1 MVRRALVLVVLTTT
15 TARADTDRPAVDQAL
30 ARSVAAEFTH
40 CGGHPRAVFDWA
52 AYDAIDW
59 TKAGKDRR
67 EYLASMRSSVESV
80 GAGLD
85 KLCGDGDYRS
95 VLAQITTIVY
105 KPTGDKSVHLAAA
118 IAGTTLTFTDYTFG
132 STRDVDDFEAAAQKA
147 CELANI
153 TPPASRTPPTATK
166 TPPASSAWDGRY
178 VASPAASSGDLCA
191 RPDYTGTLTVSG
203 GRFSYPWY
211 VDDWTQR
218 VEKPIKVGR
227 VDGVVHA
234 NGATTTTV
242 TFAEPVLRST
252 QVRTVKVKRQLDAIK
267 QVPLT
272 FSRRDKTKVAKVT
285 GDCQLA
291 WEIPPPPSAAPPAR
305 TTPSRSQPPAP
316 SSPPPVNNEKR
327 ARCRDSCDVKHEQ
340 CRENRCEAPK
350 EACRTRCEDISDSSE
365 RAECTHRCAEPLM
378 SCRIGCDDERDTCQ
392 ADCASL

>member
-1 MVRRALVLVVLTTT
+1 VEHR
-15 TARADTDRPAVDQAL
+15 
-30 ARSVAAEFTH
+30 VAPT
-40 CGGHPRAVFDWA
+40 PRARTPIA
-52 AYDAIDW
+52 
-59 TKAGKDRR
+59 RR
-67 EYLASMRSSVESV
+67 SIR
-80 GAGLD
+80 
-85 KLCGDGDYRS
+85 
-95 VLAQITTIVY
+95 
-105 KPTGDKSVHLAAA
+105 
-118 IAGTTLTFTDYTFG
+118 

-147 CELANI
+147 CELATI
-153 TPPASRTPPTATK
+153 TPLTTDTPLPATR

-178 VASPAASSGDLCA
+178 VASPTASSGELCA

-218 VEKPIKVGR
+218 AEKPIKVGR

-234 NGATTTTV
+234 NGTTTTTV
-242 TFAEPVLRST
+242 SFAEPVLRST

-285 GDCQLA
+285 GDCKLA
-291 WEIPPPPSAAPPAR
+291 WEIPLPKPAAPPAR
-305 TTPSRSQPPAP
+305 PAP
-316 SSPPPVNNEKR
+316 PRSPSSSPPPSPPSPPPAANDERR
-327 ARCRDSCDVKHEQ
+327 ARCRNSCDTKHEQ

-378 SCRIGCDDERDTCQ
+378 SCRIGCDDERDTCK
-392 ADCASL
+392 ADCATL